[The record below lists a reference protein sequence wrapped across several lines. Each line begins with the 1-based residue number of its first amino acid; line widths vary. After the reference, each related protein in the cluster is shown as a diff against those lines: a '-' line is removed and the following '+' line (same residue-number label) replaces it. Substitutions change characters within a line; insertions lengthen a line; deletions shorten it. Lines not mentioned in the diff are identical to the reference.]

1 MSALAH
7 YDAIVVGG
15 GPAGSSCAARL
26 VEGGAK
32 VAVLDREEFP
42 RTKLC
47 AGWVTPEAMA
57 DLDLDPADYPR
68 RFITFEQIVA
78 HIKGLSFKLNTPQHS
93 IRRYEFDDIIPPE
106 ETRDVLISML
116 KMTPRAPLSAV
127 KKHPVDAW

>member
-1 MSALAH
+1 MSELAH

-26 VEGGAK
+26 VQGGAK

-57 DLDLDPADYPR
+57 DLELAPADYPR

-78 HIKGLSFKLNTPQHS
+78 HIKGLELQAQHALSTRSAATNSTTFSCSAAGRRS
-93 IRRYEFDDIIPPE
+93 IGA
-106 ETRDVLISML
+106 T
-116 KMTPRAPLSAV
+116 
-127 KKHPVDAW
+127 

>member
-1 MSALAH
+1 MSDLAH

-26 VEGGAK
+26 VQGGAK

-78 HIKGLSFKLNTPQHS
+78 HIKGLSFKLSSPQHS
-93 IRRYEFDDIIPPE
+93 VRRYEFDDFLLERSGAEVHRRNVKAIRRE
-106 ETRDVLISML
+106 KR
-116 KMTPRAPLSAV
+116 PLRGR
-127 KKHPVDAW
+127 